1 VRLIIDTDAGV
12 DDAQAIMLALT
23 TPGVVV
29 EAITTLTGNTHVDNV
44 TRNVFTVLDL
54 MRARD
59 IPVFRGASQPLIP
72 GHWHP
77 EVGIHGED
85 GLGNYPRRAQ
95 LNGRLQS
102 ELAALALVRLADA
115 APGELNLLAL
125 GPLTNIALACKLD
138 PEFPHKIGRFVFM
151 GGAYSA
157 MGNTKNVSAEFNI
170 YCDPE
175 AALIVLDAF
184 PQSVMVSWE
193 ATIRHPIS
201 WDEYEALTAS
211 NTAAGRFFCDTT
223 RDMVAFLRRNP
234 RVPGFLLPDPLAMA
248 VILDP
253 SLVREAM
260 HQYATIELNGAQT
273 RGQVMVDYF
282 GILRQEPNVE
292 IVTEIDMDGVAAMF
306 HRMLG

>member
-12 DDAQAIMLALT
+12 DDAQAIMMALT

-54 MRARD
+54 MRAGD
-59 IPVFRGASQPLIP
+59 IPVFRGADQPLVP

-85 GLGNYPRRAQ
+85 GLGNYQRRSQ
-95 LNGRLQS
+95 THRRLRH
-102 ELAALALVRLADA
+102 EHAALALVRLANE

-125 GPLTNIALACKLD
+125 GPLTNLALACKLD

-170 YCDPE
+170 FCDPE

-184 PQSVMVSWE
+184 PQSIMVSWE
-193 ATIRHPIS
+193 ATIRHPIR
-201 WDEYEALTAS
+201 WEDYDELIANS
-211 NTAAGRFFCDTT
+211 SAAGRFFRDTT
-223 RDMVAFLRRNP
+223 HGMVAFLRSNP

-253 SLVREAM
+253 PLVRDAM

-273 RGQVMVDYF
+273 RGQVVVDYF
-282 GILRQEPNVE
+282 GTLHCDPNVE
-292 IVTEIDMDGVAAMF
+292 IVTEIDMEGVTAMF
-306 HRMLG
+306 HRMLK